1 MTDTVRRPSTAE
13 AQPEP
18 GSTARHRPPAPL
30 DKAVFG
36 VAAAIVVAFV
46 LWGALNPT
54 GMGEVTGSVLTWLE
68 DSFGWLF
75 VLTTASFVV
84 FSGYLALSRY
94 GNVRLG
100 RDDSEPEFSTFS
112 WVSMMFA
119 TGMGI
124 GLIFWGVAEPLT
136 HLNTPPMG
144 MAEPGTP
151 EAARLAMEYT
161 FFHWGLH
168 PWAIY
173 AVIGLSIAY
182 FAYRKGHGNLISG
195 AFRPL
200 IGDAA
205 GRAPGK
211 AVDVVAIFAT
221 LVGSATSLGLGALQI
236 TGGLDTVFDGSGKS
250 VGLALVVIWVLT
262 ACFVVSAVT
271 GVEKGVQFL
280 SNANAVAAVVLV
292 LFLFVVGPTVFILGT
307 FTEGVGAYLTQLP
320 TMSGRTGAFDP
331 DQASW
336 LNGWTIFYWAWWV
349 SWTPFVGMFIARISK
364 GRTIR
369 QFVAY
374 VIVVP
379 SLVSFVWFSIMGGA
393 AFDLQL
399 NRGRPLGRTLAEEGT
414 ESILFTV
421 LRSYPLAAV
430 TVVLAILLIAIF
442 FITGAD
448 SASIVMGML
457 SQNGEEEPRRWLV
470 VFWGVAQGAVASML
484 LWSGG
489 DDLRAGLTALQNLV
503 IIVGGA
509 FMLVIIAMCV
519 SLMTSLR
526 SEPYESTLPVRVRKA
541 VQHVQQHQQEEQH
554 AIALTALG
562 ASHEE
567 IVRAGISGGPSVT
580 PDRHDVGSP
589 HVVDVRDPAL
599 ADPARPED
607 GGAVPGDDAAARSQ
621 AGDRRAR

>member
-1 MTDTVRRPSTAE
+1 LTGPVKGAHRDGTLLFTEPRGVAVTSTVNRANTGAEPDPLPDERP
-13 AQPEP
+13 
-18 GSTARHRPPAPL
+18 HRALPV

-36 VAAAIVVAFV
+36 VAAVAVLTFV
-46 LWGALNPT
+46 LWGALVPQQMDEATSNT
-54 GMGEVTGSVLTWLE
+54 LNWLE
-68 DSFGWLF
+68 NSFGWLF
-75 VLTTASFVV
+75 VLTTAMFVV

-94 GNVRLG
+94 GNIKLG
-100 RDDSEPEFSTFS
+100 PDDSVPEFSTFS

-173 AVIGLSIAY
+173 AVIGLAIAY
-182 FAYRKGHGNLISG
+182 FAYRKGYGNLVSG
-195 AFRPL
+195 TFRPL

-211 AVDVVAIFAT
+211 AIDVVAIFAT
-221 LVGSATSLGLGALQI
+221 LFGSATSLGLGALQI
-236 TGGLDTVFDGSGKS
+236 TGGLDNVFNGSGES
-250 VGLALVVIWVLT
+250 IAVALLVIWTLT

-271 GVEKGVQFL
+271 GIEKGVQFL
-280 SNANAVAAVVLV
+280 SNINAVAAVVLV
-292 LFLFVVGPTVFILGT
+292 LFLFVVGPTVFILST
-307 FTEGVGAYLTQLP
+307 FTEGIGAYITQLP
-320 TMSGRTGAFDP
+320 TMSGRTGAFDS
-331 DQASW
+331 DQAAW
-336 LNGWTIFYWAWWV
+336 LNAWTIFYWAWWV

-379 SLVSFVWFSIMGGA
+379 SFVSFVWFSIMGGA
-393 AFDLQL
+393 AYDLQL
-399 NRGRPLGRTLAEEGT
+399 NQGKDLGKTLADEGY

-421 LRSYPLAAV
+421 LRDYPLSSV
-430 TVVLAILLIAIF
+430 TVVLAIFLIAIF

-457 SQNGEEEPRRWLV
+457 SQHGDEEPKRWLV
-470 VFWGVAQGAVASML
+470 IFWGVAQGAVASVL

-489 DDLRAGLTALQNLV
+489 DELRSGLEALQRLV
-503 IIVGGA
+503 IIVGGV

-519 SLMTSLR
+519 SLMKALR
-526 SEPYESTLPVRVRKA
+526 AEPYESTLPSRVRRA
-541 VQHVQQHQQEEQH
+541 VQYVQRHDQQEQH

-562 ASHEE
+562 ADHQE
-567 IVRAGISGGPSVT
+567 IV
-580 PDRHDVGSP
+580 PDAEKR
-589 HVVDVRDPAL
+589 
-599 ADPARPED
+599 
-607 GGAVPGDDAAARSQ
+607 RS
-621 AGDRRAR
+621 DS

>member
-1 MTDTVRRPSTAE
+1 VTDTARRTTT
-13 AQPEP
+13 
-18 GSTARHRPPAPL
+18 GSDSGLASGEGRSHPLPL
-30 DKAVFG
+30 DKGVFF
-36 VAAAIVVAFV
+36 VAAAVVVAFV
-46 LWGALNPT
+46 LWGALRPEV
-54 GMGEVTGSVLTWLE
+54 MGETTTSTLGWLE
-68 DSFGWLF
+68 RNFGWLF
-75 VLTTASFVV
+75 VLTTAAFVV

-94 GNVRLG
+94 GNIRLG
-100 RDDSEPEFSTFS
+100 ADDSVPEFSTFS

-182 FAYRKGHGNLISG
+182 FAYRKGYGNLISG
-195 AFRPL
+195 TFRPL

-211 AVDVVAIFAT
+211 AIDVVAIFAT
-221 LVGSATSLGLGALQI
+221 LFGSATSLGLGALQI
-236 TGGLDTVFDGSGKS
+236 TGGLDNVFDGSGKS
-250 VGLALVVIWVLT
+250 VGLALAVIWVLT

-271 GVEKGVQFL
+271 GIEKGVQFL
-280 SNANAVAAVVLV
+280 SNANAVAAVALV
-292 LFLFVVGPTVFILGT
+292 LFLFVVGPTVFMLST
-307 FTEGVGAYLTQLP
+307 FTEGVGVYLTQLP
-320 TMSGRTGAFDP
+320 TMSGRTGAFDA
-331 DQASW
+331 DQATW
-336 LNGWTIFYWAWWV
+336 LNGWTIFYWAWWI

-399 NRGRPLGRTLAEEGT
+399 NQGVALGKILADEGT

-421 LRSYPLAAV
+421 LRDYPLSSI
-430 TVVLAILLIAIF
+430 TVVLAIFLIAIF

-457 SQNGEEEPRRWLV
+457 SQHGEEEPKRWLV
-470 VFWGVAQGAVASML
+470 IFWGVAQGAVASVL

-503 IIVGGA
+503 IIVGSV
-509 FMLVIIAMCV
+509 FMLVIITMCV
-519 SLMTSLR
+519 SLMKALR
-526 SEPYESTLPVRVRKA
+526 AEPYESTLPSRVRRA
-541 VQHVQQHQQEEQH
+541 VQYVQRRDQQKQH

-562 ASHEE
+562 ADYHEIE
-567 IVRAGISGGPSVT
+567 
-580 PDRHDVGSP
+580 PDAKEHPTHQPP
-589 HVVDVRDPAL
+589 H
-599 ADPARPED
+599 
-607 GGAVPGDDAAARSQ
+607 
-621 AGDRRAR
+621 

>member
-1 MTDTVRRPSTAE
+1 MTSTVSRPTNAAE
-13 AQPEP
+13 PDPIQA
-18 GSTARHRPPAPL
+18 GSAGRHLPL
-30 DKAVFG
+30 DKVVFG
-36 VAAAIVVAFV
+36 SAASAVLAFV
-46 LWGALNPT
+46 LWGALAPT
-54 GMGEVTGSVLTWLE
+54 QMGDATTSTLNWLE
-68 DSFGWLF
+68 KSFGWLF
-75 VLTTASFVV
+75 VLTTAAFVV
-84 FSGYLALSRY
+84 FSAYLALSRY
-94 GNVRLG
+94 GNIRLG
-100 RDDSEPEFSTFS
+100 PDDAEPEFSTFS

-168 PWAIY
+168 PWSIY
-173 AVIGLSIAY
+173 AVIGLAIAY
-182 FAYRKGHGNLISG
+182 FAYRKGYGNLVS
-195 AFRPL
+195 ATFRPL

-211 AVDVVAIFAT
+211 AIDVVAIFAT
-221 LVGSATSLGLGALQI
+221 LFGSATSLGLGALQI
-236 TGGLDTVFDGSGKS
+236 TGGLDNVFDGSGES
-250 VGLALVVIWVLT
+250 LALALLVIWTLT

-271 GVEKGVQFL
+271 GIEKGVQFL
-280 SNANAVAAVVLV
+280 SNANAIAAVVLV

-307 FTEGVGAYLTQLP
+307 FTEGMGAYLTQLP
-320 TMSGRTGAFDP
+320 TMSGRTGAFDA
-331 DQASW
+331 DQATW
-336 LNGWTIFYWAWWV
+336 LNAWTIFYWAWWV

-379 SLVSFVWFSIMGGA
+379 SMVSFVWFSIMGGA

-399 NRGRPLGRTLAEEGT
+399 NQGKDLGKTLADEGY

-421 LRSYPLAAV
+421 LRDYPWSSI
-430 TVVLAILLIAIF
+430 TVVLAIFLIAIF

-457 SQNGEEEPRRWLV
+457 SQHGDEEPKRWLV
-470 VFWGVAQGAVASML
+470 IFWGVAQGAVASVL

-489 DDLRAGLTALQNLV
+489 DDLTAGLTALQTLV
-503 IIVGGA
+503 IIIGGV

-519 SLMTSLR
+519 SLMKALR
-526 SEPYESTLPVRVRKA
+526 AEPYESTLPSRVRRA
-541 VQHVQQHQQEEQH
+541 VQYVQRHDQEQQH

-562 ASHEE
+562 ADHQE
-567 IVRAGISGGPSVT
+567 IVPDAGERHSEV
-580 PDRHDVGSP
+580 PDNRMK
-589 HVVDVRDPAL
+589 
-599 ADPARPED
+599 
-607 GGAVPGDDAAARSQ
+607 
-621 AGDRRAR
+621 

>member
-1 MTDTVRRPSTAE
+1 MRRPTTSGE
-13 AQPEP
+13 PEP
-18 GSTARHRPPAPL
+18 ASAGRSHRSRPL
-30 DKAVFG
+30 DKAVFAIAA
-36 VAAAIVVAFV
+36 VAVVAFV
-46 LWGALNPT
+46 LWGALAPT
-54 GMGEVTGSVLTWLE
+54 AMGDTTTNTLNWLE
-68 DSFGWLF
+68 KSFGWLF
-75 VLTTASFVV
+75 VLTTAAFVL
-84 FSGYLALSRY
+84 FSAYLALSRY
-94 GNVRLG
+94 GNIKLG
-100 RDDSEPEFSTFS
+100 PDDAQPEFSTFS

-144 MAEPGTP
+144 MARPGTP

-173 AVIGLSIAY
+173 AVIGLAIAY
-182 FAYRKGHGNLISG
+182 FAYRKGYGNLIS
-195 AFRPL
+195 ATFRPL

-211 AVDVVAIFAT
+211 AIDVVAIFAT
-221 LVGSATSLGLGALQI
+221 LFGSATSLGLGALQI
-236 TGGLDTVFDGSGKS
+236 TGGLDNVFDGSGKS
-250 VGLALVVIWVLT
+250 VALALLVIWVLT

-271 GVEKGVQFL
+271 GIERGVQFL

-292 LFLFVVGPTVFILGT
+292 LFLFVVGPTVFILST
-307 FTEGVGAYLTQLP
+307 FTEGMGAYLTQLP
-320 TMSGRTGAFDP
+320 TMSGRTGAFDA
-331 DQASW
+331 DQAAW
-336 LNGWTIFYWAWWV
+336 LNGWTIFYWAWWI

-369 QFVAY
+369 QFVTY
-374 VIVVP
+374 VILVP

-399 NRGRPLGRTLAEEGT
+399 NQGVDLGKQLADQGT

-421 LRSYPLAAV
+421 LRDYPLASV
-430 TVVLAILLIAIF
+430 TVVLAIFLIAIF

-457 SQNGEEEPRRWLV
+457 SQHGEEEPKRWLII
-470 VFWGVAQGAVASML
+470 FWGVAQGAVASVL

-519 SLMTSLR
+519 SLMKALR
-526 SEPYESTLPVRVRKA
+526 AEPYESTLPSRLRKA
-541 VQHVQQHQQEEQH
+541 VLYVQQRRQQEQH

-562 ASHEE
+562 ADYQEIMPDDQESDRDGATVGRHE
-567 IVRAGISGGPSVT
+567 
-580 PDRHDVGSP
+580 
-589 HVVDVRDPAL
+589 VRDEASTYS
-599 ADPARPED
+599 DHH
-607 GGAVPGDDAAARSQ
+607 
-621 AGDRRAR
+621 

>member
-1 MTDTVRRPSTAE
+1 MTDTVSRPTTGAEPDPMRAGGPRRS
-13 AQPEP
+13 
-18 GSTARHRPPAPL
+18 RPL

-36 VAAAIVVAFV
+36 VAAGAALAFV
-46 LWGALNPT
+46 VWGALAPNE
-54 GMGEVTGSVLTWLE
+54 MGEATTKTLTWLE
-68 DSFGWLF
+68 KSFGWLF
-75 VLTTASFVV
+75 VLTTAAFVI

-94 GNVRLG
+94 GNIKLG
-100 RDDSEPEFSTFS
+100 PDDAVPEFSTFS

-136 HLNTPPMG
+136 HLNNPPMG

-151 EAARLAMEYT
+151 QAARLAMEYT

-182 FAYRKGHGNLISG
+182 FAYRKGYGNLIS
-195 AFRPL
+195 ATFRPL

-211 AVDVVAIFAT
+211 AIDVVAIFAT
-221 LVGSATSLGLGALQI
+221 LFGSATSLGLGALQI
-236 TGGLDTVFDGSGKS
+236 TGGLDNVFDGSGKS
-250 VGLALVVIWVLT
+250 VALALLVIWVLT

-271 GVEKGVQFL
+271 GIEKGVQFL
-280 SNANAVAAVVLV
+280 SNANAIAAVVLV
-292 LFLFVVGPTVFILGT
+292 LFLFVVGPTVFILST
-307 FTEGVGAYLTQLP
+307 FTEGIGAYLTQLP

-331 DQASW
+331 DQAAW
-336 LNGWTIFYWAWWV
+336 LNSWTIFYWAWWV

-379 SLVSFVWFSIMGGA
+379 SMVSFVWFSIMGGA

-399 NRGRPLGRTLAEEGT
+399 NQGKDLGKTLADEGT

-421 LRSYPLAAV
+421 LRDYPLPSI
-430 TVVLAILLIAIF
+430 TVVLAIFLIAIF

-457 SQNGEEEPRRWLV
+457 SQNGEEEPKRWLV
-470 VFWGVAQGAVASML
+470 IFWGVAQGAVASVL

-489 DDLRAGLTALQNLV
+489 DDLRAGLTALQSLV
-503 IIVGGA
+503 IIVGGV

-519 SLMTSLR
+519 SLLKALR
-526 SEPYESTLPVRVRKA
+526 AEPYESTLPSRLRRA
-541 VQHVQQHQQEEQH
+541 VQHVQRHDQQEQH
-554 AIALTALG
+554 AIALAALG
-562 ASHEE
+562 ADHQE
-567 IVRAGISGGPSVT
+567 IVPGAQERRS
-580 PDRHDVGSP
+580 
-589 HVVDVRDPAL
+589 DP
-599 ADPARPED
+599 
-607 GGAVPGDDAAARSQ
+607 
-621 AGDRRAR
+621 